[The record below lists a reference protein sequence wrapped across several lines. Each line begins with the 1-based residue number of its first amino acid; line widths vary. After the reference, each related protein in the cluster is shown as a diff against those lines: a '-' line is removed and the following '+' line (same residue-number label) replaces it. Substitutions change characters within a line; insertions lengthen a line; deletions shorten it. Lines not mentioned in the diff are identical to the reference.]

1 MPDATLNTISK
12 FTGTQ
17 VFGIGFDNLPCT
29 LIVKANGGSVQL
41 DVQIDTALDE
51 WITFDTYTSD
61 IAYKLECNG
70 CNVRIV
76 CSGGAEAALV
86 RP

>member
-1 MPDATLNTISK
+1 MSDATLNTIRK
-12 FTGTQ
+12 FSGTEI
-17 VFGIGFDNLPCT
+17 FGIRYDTHPAT
-29 LIVKANGGSVQL
+29 LIVKANGGSARLDVQL
-41 DVQIDTALDE
+41 DSVTDE
-51 WITFDTYTSD
+51 WVTFDTYTSD

-76 CSGGAEAALV
+76 CTGGAEAALV